1 MASVP
6 HFQTALETVEKL
18 PLDDQAALIEIIRQR
33 LVAQGRSELLR
44 DVKESREAYHKG
56 DVNRGSVADLMK
68 ELDV

>member
-33 LVAQGRSELLR
+33 LVDQGRSELLR
-44 DVKESREAYHKG
+44 DVKESRDAYLKG
-56 DVNRGSVADLMK
+56 DVHRGSVTDLLK

>member
-33 LVAQGRSELLR
+33 LVEQGRSELLR
-44 DVKESREAYHKG
+44 DVEDSRAAYQEG
-56 DVNRGSVADLMK
+56 NVRQGSVADLMK